1 MINLDSSMFAEKI
14 AESDVVV
21 LDVRT
26 PEEFNS
32 GHIPNAIN
40 IDIYSD
46 YFNSDIAALDKSK
59 SYAVYC
65 RSGKRSVDACEVMSE
80 LGFKSLYNL
89 SGGIIEWIE
98 AGKAITSKTE

>member
-1 MINLDSSMFAEKI
+1 MINLDAPKFAEKI
-14 AESDVVV
+14 AELDVVV

-26 PEEFNS
+26 PAEFNS

-46 YFNSDIAALDKSK
+46 YFRADISALDKSK

-65 RSGKRSVDACEVMSE
+65 RSGKRSVDASSE
-80 LGFKSLYNL
+80 MDLTGFKSTFNL
-89 SGGIIEWIE
+89 TGGIIEWVDS
-98 AGKAITSKTE
+98 GRTTVN

>member
-26 PEEFNS
+26 PEEFTS

-40 IDIYSD
+40 IEIYSD

-65 RSGKRSVDACEVMSE
+65 RSGKRSVDASSE
-80 LGFKSLYNL
+80 MDVIGFKTTYNL
-89 SGGIIEWIE
+89 TGGIIEWVDSGRE
-98 AGKAITSKTE
+98 TVN

>member
-1 MINLDSSMFAEKI
+1 MINLDSSMFAKKI

-65 RSGKRSVDACEVMSE
+65 RSGKRSVDASSE
-80 LGFKSLYNL
+80 MDVIGFKTIYNL
-89 SGGIIEWIE
+89 TGGIIEWVDSGRE
-98 AGKAITSKTE
+98 TVN

>member
-1 MINLDSSMFAEKI
+1 MINLDASKFAEKI
-14 AESDVVV
+14 AEGDVVV

-32 GHIPNAIN
+32 GHIPSAIN

-46 YFNSDIAALDKSK
+46 YFRADISALDNSK

-65 RSGKRSVDACEVMSE
+65 RSGKRSVDAASE
-80 LGFKSLYNL
+80 MDLIGFESTFNL
-89 SGGIIEWIE
+89 TGGIIEW
-98 AGKAITSKTE
+98 ADSGRTTVN

>member
-1 MINLDSSMFAEKI
+1 MINLDASKFAEKI

-26 PEEFNS
+26 PEEFNG
-32 GHIPNAIN
+32 GHILNAIN
-40 IDIYSD
+40 IDIYND
-46 YFNSDIAALDKSK
+46 YFNSDISTLDKSK

-65 RSGKRSVDACEVMSE
+65 RSGKRSVDASNEMDSI
-80 LGFKSLYNL
+80 GFKTTYNL

-98 AGKAITSKTE
+98 SGRETVN

>member
-1 MINLDSSMFAEKI
+1 MINLDASKFAEKI

-32 GHIPNAIN
+32 GHILNAIN
-40 IDIYSD
+40 IDIYND
-46 YFNSDIAALDKSK
+46 YFNSDISTLDKSK

-65 RSGKRSVDACEVMSE
+65 RSGKRSVDASNGMDSI
-80 LGFKSLYNL
+80 GFKTTYNL
-89 SGGIIEWIE
+89 TGGIIEWIE
-98 AGKAITSKTE
+98 SGRETVN

>member
-1 MINLDSSMFAEKI
+1 MINLDASKFAEKI

-32 GHIPNAIN
+32 GHILNAIN
-40 IDIYSD
+40 IDIYND
-46 YFNSDIAALDKSK
+46 YFNSDISTLDKSK

-65 RSGKRSVDACEVMSE
+65 RSGKRSVDASSE
-80 LGFKSLYNL
+80 MDLLGFNATYNL
-89 SGGIIEWIE
+89 TGGIIEWIE
-98 AGKAITSKTE
+98 SGRETVN

>member
-1 MINLDSSMFAEKI
+1 MINLDAPKFAEKI
-14 AESDVVV
+14 AELDVVV

-32 GHIPNAIN
+32 GHISNAIN

-46 YFNSDIAALDKSK
+46 YFRSDISALDKSK

-65 RSGKRSVDACEVMSE
+65 RSGKRSVDASSE
-80 LGFKSLYNL
+80 MDLTGFKSTFNL
-89 SGGIIEWIE
+89 TGGIIEWVVS
-98 AGKAITSKTE
+98 GRTTVN

>member
-1 MINLDSSMFAEKI
+1 MINLGAPKFAEKI
-14 AESDVVV
+14 AEPDVVV

-26 PEEFNS
+26 PEEFSS

-46 YFNSDIAALDKSK
+46 YFRTDISALDKSK

-65 RSGKRSVDACEVMSE
+65 RSGKRSVDASSE
-80 LGFKSLYNL
+80 MDLTGFKNTFNL
-89 SGGIIEWIE
+89 TGGIIEWVDS
-98 AGKAITSKTE
+98 GRTTVN

>member
-1 MINLDSSMFAEKI
+1 MINLDASKFAEKI
-14 AESDVVV
+14 AEPDVVV

-46 YFNSDIAALDKSK
+46 YFRADISALDKSK

-65 RSGKRSVDACEVMSE
+65 RSGKRSVDASSE
-80 LGFKSLYNL
+80 MDLTGFKSTFNL
-89 SGGIIEWIE
+89 TGGIIGWVDS
-98 AGKAITSKTE
+98 GRTTVN

>member
-1 MINLDSSMFAEKI
+1 MINLDAPKFAEKI
-14 AESDVVV
+14 ADLDVVV

-46 YFNSDIAALDKSK
+46 YFRADISALDKSK

-65 RSGKRSVDACEVMSE
+65 RSGKRSVDASSE
-80 LGFKSLYNL
+80 MDLTGFKSTFNL
-89 SGGIIEWIE
+89 TGGIIEWVDS
-98 AGKAITSKTE
+98 GRTTVN

>member
-1 MINLDSSMFAEKI
+1 MINLDASKFAVKI

-32 GHIPNAIN
+32 GHITNAIN
-40 IDIYSD
+40 IDIYND
-46 YFNSDIAALDKSK
+46 YFISDISALDKSK

-65 RSGKRSVDACEVMSE
+65 RSGKRSVDASSE
-80 LGFKSLYNL
+80 MDLIGFNTTYNL
-89 SGGIIEWIE
+89 TGGIIEWVDSGRE
-98 AGKAITSKTE
+98 TVS

>member
-1 MINLDSSMFAEKI
+1 MINLDASQFAAKI

-32 GHIPNAIN
+32 GHILNAIN
-40 IDIYSD
+40 IDIYND
-46 YFNSDIAALDKSK
+46 YFNSDISTLDKSK

-65 RSGKRSVDACEVMSE
+65 RSGKRSVDASNEMDSI
-80 LGFKSLYNL
+80 GFKATYNL
-89 SGGIIEWIE
+89 TGGIIEWIDSGRE
-98 AGKAITSKTE
+98 TVN

>member
-14 AESDVVV
+14 VESDVVV

-65 RSGKRSVDACEVMSE
+65 RSGKRSVDASSE
-80 LGFKSLYNL
+80 MDLIGFESTYNL
-89 SGGIIEWIE
+89 TGGIIEWVDSGRE
-98 AGKAITSKTE
+98 TVN

>member
-1 MINLDSSMFAEKI
+1 MINLDAPKFAEKI
-14 AESDVVV
+14 AELDVVV

-26 PEEFNS
+26 PAEFNS

-46 YFNSDIAALDKSK
+46 YFRADISALDKSK

-65 RSGKRSVDACEVMSE
+65 RSGKRSVDASSE
-80 LGFKSLYNL
+80 MDLTGFESTFNL
-89 SGGIIEWIE
+89 TGGIIEWVDS
-98 AGKAITSKTE
+98 GRTTVN

>member
-1 MINLDSSMFAEKI
+1 MKI
-14 AESDVVV
+14 SEPGVIL

-26 PEEFNS
+26 DLEFAQSHLQSSMN
-32 GHIPNAIN
+32 
-40 IDIYSD
+40 
-46 YFNSDIAALDKSK
+46 LDVLKDGFASMVSHFDRSK

-65 RSGKRSVDACEVMSE
+65 RSGKRSADACEVMSE

-98 AGKAITSKTE
+98 AGKAITSKKE

>member
-1 MINLDSSMFAEKI
+1 MFAKKI

-65 RSGKRSVDACEVMSE
+65 RSGKRSVDASSE
-80 LGFKSLYNL
+80 MDLIGFNATYNL
-89 SGGIIEWIE
+89 TGGIIEWVDSGRE
-98 AGKAITSKTE
+98 TVN